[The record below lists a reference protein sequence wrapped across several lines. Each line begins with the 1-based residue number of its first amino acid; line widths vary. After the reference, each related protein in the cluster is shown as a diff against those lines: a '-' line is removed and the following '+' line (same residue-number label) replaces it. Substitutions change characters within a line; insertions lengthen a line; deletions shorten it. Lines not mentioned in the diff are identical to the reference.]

1 MMHEILQ
8 VVSIVGRLVPVTK
21 GVIDRWQDDNSV
33 LEVLRGRENVFRALK
48 GCDEAT
54 GVLFIS
60 RVLNGRDL
68 NSAQKS
74 LFRLERK
81 DKVHRVA
88 TGWRF
93 GPIPQRV
100 EIVLKFAH

>member
-1 MMHEILQ
+1 MMHELLQ
-8 VVSIVGRLVPVTK
+8 AFNFVGRLAKRLVE
-21 GVIDRWQDDNSV
+21 REDNAV

-48 GCDEAT
+48 DCHEAT
-54 GVLFIS
+54 GVLLIS
-60 RVLNGRDL
+60 RVLNGRDP
-68 NSAQKS
+68 NRIQKS

-81 DKVHRVA
+81 NEVHRVA

-100 EIVLKFAH
+100 EVVLKFAR